1 MITGGKLNM
10 RSNKT
15 FNMVLTGLFMAI
27 IIIMATV
34 PNIGYINLIVIK
46 VTMVHVPVIIGSV
59 VLGPKLGA
67 VLGATFGITSLLVN
81 TFNPSLL
88 SFAFSPFYQVGNI
101 GGNGWS
107 VVIAMLP
114 RTLVGVVPYL
124 VYRLLMKLM
133 ENIKAKKA
141 ISLAA
146 AGVSGALTNTILVM
160 SLIYICF
167 KDEFAL
173 AKDISVDAVFGAILG
188 IVAGN
193 GIPEAIVGGLL
204 TLLVGGALLRIKK
217 N

>member
-1 MITGGKLNM
+1 M
-10 RSNKT
+10 RTNKT

-27 IIIMATV
+27 IIIMTTV
-34 PNIGYINLIVIK
+34 PNIGYINLVVIK

-59 VLGPKLGA
+59 LLGPKLGA
-67 VLGATFGITSLLVN
+67 VLGATFGLTSLIVN

-124 VYRLLMKLM
+124 VYRLLMKLL
-133 ENIKAKKA
+133 ENIKVKTAV
-141 ISLAA
+141 SLAA
-146 AGVSGALTNTILVM
+146 AGVSGALTNTVLVM
-160 SLIYICF
+160 SLIYVCF

-173 AKDISVDAVFGAILG
+173 AKEISVDAVFGAILG